1 MPRLRVLFVVSEC
14 VPIVK
19 TGGLGDV
26 AGALP
31 IELIKRGHDVRVV
44 LPRYRST
51 KSYPAERHP
60 TPLVVGMGNGTA
72 LAAAVWQAE
81 LPGGVPVY
89 LLEHDAFFDREGIYD
104 DGKHAFSDNPLR
116 FAFLS
121 RAGLALGR
129 HVGFE
134 PEVVHVHDWPTSL
147 VCVLSQLTHG
157 PPTLLTIHNLG
168 YQGHTGIDALPM
180 LGLNLEQALALG
192 VEHFGGLNLLKGG
205 IRCATVLST
214 VSPRYAQEVQTPEG
228 GAGLDFELRGRAAD
242 LVGIL
247 NGIDESVWDPQSDR
261 DLVARYGPED
271 LSGKAM
277 CKDALQRELGL
288 APAPRVPLVGLVS
301 RFVEQKGIDVFAAS
315 LDRLLAQELQFAV
328 LGSGDAWAEQRF
340 EELSLTAPNF
350 RAHLGFNDQLAHR
363 IEGGCDLFLMPSRYE
378 PCGLSQMYSQRYG
391 TLPIVRAVGG
401 LRDTVEHEVDGFS
414 FQTLV
419 PGELVS
425 AVLHATNV
433 YRDQPDRFRDMQRLA
448 MRKRMGWDRSAMHY
462 DALYRL
468 TIARSK
474 I

>member
-205 IRCATVLST
+205 IR
-214 VSPRYAQEVQTPEG
+214 
-228 GAGLDFELRGRAAD
+228 
-242 LVGIL
+242 
-247 NGIDESVWDPQSDR
+247 
-261 DLVARYGPED
+261 
-271 LSGKAM
+271 
-277 CKDALQRELGL
+277 
-288 APAPRVPLVGLVS
+288 
-301 RFVEQKGIDVFAAS
+301 
-315 LDRLLAQELQFAV
+315 
-328 LGSGDAWAEQRF
+328 
-340 EELSLTAPNF
+340 
-350 RAHLGFNDQLAHR
+350 
-363 IEGGCDLFLMPSRYE
+363 
-378 PCGLSQMYSQRYG
+378 
-391 TLPIVRAVGG
+391 
-401 LRDTVEHEVDGFS
+401 
-414 FQTLV
+414 
-419 PGELVS
+419 
-425 AVLHATNV
+425 
-433 YRDQPDRFRDMQRLA
+433 
-448 MRKRMGWDRSAMHY
+448 
-462 DALYRL
+462 
-468 TIARSK
+468 
-474 I
+474 